1 MYEYFV
7 QDKRILQSL
16 GNLGIASKAVSTILP
31 TAQTLKY
38 FDILYV
44 SHLRDTSEISAI

>member
-7 QDKRILQSL
+7 QDRKILQLLGSL
-16 GNLGIASKAVSTILP
+16 GEASKVLSTILP

-38 FDILYV
+38 FDIFCMRLIWE
-44 SHLRDTSEISAI
+44 TPAK